1 MSTDSSET
9 ITIGIDL
16 GTTYSCV
23 GIYKNNTVEI
33 IANSQGNRTT
43 PSWVSFND
51 EERLIGDAAKSAS
64 TSNPSN
70 TIYDIKRLMGRKFS
84 DPIVQKEMKNFP
96 FKVVC
101 ADGDRTK
108 VEVKYKGETKQFS
121 PEEISAMILGYL
133 KETAESYL
141 GQKVANAVVTVPA
154 YFNDAQR
161 QATKDAGAI
170 AGLNILRIINE
181 PTAAAI
187 AYGLDKVNDKE
198 HNIVVFDMGGGTHD
212 ISVLTLEG
220 GVFEV
225 KSTCGNSHLGGEDF
239 DNRLITF
246 CLEEFAKKFKLDL
259 GKIESSKLN
268 KMKAR
273 LHISCERAKRQL
285 SSSATAQVEIDSLYD
300 GHDFAL
306 TLSRAKFETLCED
319 LFKSS
324 IEPLNQAL
332 SDAKMSKAK
341 IDEIV
346 LVGGSTRVPK
356 VQELLANYFSM
367 GTEKLCKSINPD
379 EAVAYGAAVQ
389 GAILSGNDSEKLSS
403 LLLLDVT
410 PLSLGIETSGQVM
423 TVLIPRNTSI
433 PTKKS
438 QTFSTYSDNQPAVT
452 VRIFEGER
460 SFTKDCNLLGQFDL
474 TGIPPMPRGQPQIEI
489 TYDLDANGILNVNAV
504 EKSTAKEQKITIT
517 NDKSRL
523 SKAEVERMVAEAEQF
538 KAEDELN
545 KERIESKNGLES
557 YLYSIKST
565 MGEEKLR
572 DKFTEDDKS
581 QLNTKLDEVQ
591 AWLDSTGSESSTS
604 KADYDAKHKEVE
616 TLYNPIIQRVYTAGG
631 PPAEGGEHSHGES
644 GGMEGMGGMGGMGGM
659 PDMAEMMKGMGG
671 MGGMGAPMGPSASG
685 SGGFDP
691 SSFSPEMMAKAEEMF
706 KNMTP
711 EQQQEM
717 MSQAMKMGGGVPP
730 PPLPQTSKPTSEPT
744 IEGVD

>member
-300 GHDFAL
+300 GHDFA
-306 TLSRAKFETLCED
+306 FGC
-319 LFKSS
+319 
-324 IEPLNQAL
+324 
-332 SDAKMSKAK
+332 
-341 IDEIV
+341 
-346 LVGGSTRVPK
+346 
-356 VQELLANYFSM
+356 
-367 GTEKLCKSINPD
+367 
-379 EAVAYGAAVQ
+379 
-389 GAILSGNDSEKLSS
+389 
-403 LLLLDVT
+403 
-410 PLSLGIETSGQVM
+410 
-423 TVLIPRNTSI
+423 
-433 PTKKS
+433 
-438 QTFSTYSDNQPAVT
+438 
-452 VRIFEGER
+452 
-460 SFTKDCNLLGQFDL
+460 
-474 TGIPPMPRGQPQIEI
+474 
-489 TYDLDANGILNVNAV
+489 
-504 EKSTAKEQKITIT
+504 
-517 NDKSRL
+517 
-523 SKAEVERMVAEAEQF
+523 
-538 KAEDELN
+538 
-545 KERIESKNGLES
+545 
-557 YLYSIKST
+557 
-565 MGEEKLR
+565 
-572 DKFTEDDKS
+572 
-581 QLNTKLDEVQ
+581 
-591 AWLDSTGSESSTS
+591 
-604 KADYDAKHKEVE
+604 
-616 TLYNPIIQRVYTAGG
+616 
-631 PPAEGGEHSHGES
+631 
-644 GGMEGMGGMGGMGGM
+644 
-659 PDMAEMMKGMGG
+659 
-671 MGGMGAPMGPSASG
+671 
-685 SGGFDP
+685 
-691 SSFSPEMMAKAEEMF
+691 
-706 KNMTP
+706 
-711 EQQQEM
+711 
-717 MSQAMKMGGGVPP
+717 
-730 PPLPQTSKPTSEPT
+730 
-744 IEGVD
+744 